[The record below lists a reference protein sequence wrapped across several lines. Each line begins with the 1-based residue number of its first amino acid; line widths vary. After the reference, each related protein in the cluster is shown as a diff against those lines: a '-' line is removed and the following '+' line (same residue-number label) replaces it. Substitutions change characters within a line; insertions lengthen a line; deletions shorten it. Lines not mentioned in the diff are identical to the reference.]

1 MKKLHHLTLTAALLL
16 AVAGSAHA
24 ATITSFSYIYN
35 TTIDNQAGADPGPT
49 FALLNDN
56 EVGEGSWNGGEYVGF
71 GDAGTSAWAS
81 VTVNLGAVYDLST
94 ITPYTYSS
102 FNAGYVEVSTSTDNL
117 TFSSP
122 TQYILSNTAVGGTS
136 TAVTD
141 TLNVAALDSAQYVK
155 IDWFKTPA
163 NPGAGN
169 WVFISEV
176 DFDGSAI
183 PEPSAALLGCL
194 GLLALLRRRR

>member
-1 MKKLHHLTLTAALLL
+1 MKKNHLLTLTAASIL
-16 AVAGSAHA
+16 VATGSTRA

-35 TTIDNQAGADPGPT
+35 TTIDNQASAETGN
-49 FALLNDN
+49 LLNDG
-56 EVGEGSWNGGEYVGF
+56 EIGEGSWNAGDYVGF
-71 GDAGTSAWAS
+71 GDAGTNAWAS
-81 VTVNLGAVYDLST
+81 ITVNLNATYNLATIDL
-94 ITPYTYSS
+94 YTYTS
-102 FNAGYVEVSTSTDNL
+102 FNAGFVEISTSTDNV

-122 TQYILSNTAVGGTS
+122 TQYILSNTAVGGS
-136 TAVTD
+136 KSSVTD
-141 TLNVAALDSAQYVK
+141 SIDVSALADAQYLT

-183 PEPSAALLGCL
+183 PEPSAALLGGL
-194 GLLALLRRRR
+194 GLLALLRRQRA